1 MANRGV
7 LSVPHGTPVAIGGGL
22 RVYGK
27 AAYPLYIA
35 PAANPGM
42 VKSCIGID
50 STNYFKQVRQA
61 FRAPIGVG
69 LEVEDY
75 DAFARK
81 YDSVIVDLKDRYG
94 VVTGRKCLKS
104 HYIHEKI
111 PSSARRFIADFTEKV
126 IPHVKTVFVAHTIL
140 NSQKTPKIL
149 CYSGN
154 EDMTPG
160 EFISH
165 LQSYYPHVLAWKILE
180 TLPDRRDSA
189 FMLDHFT
196 GSVTKAWRQ
205 IEDENIEVYPS
216 GEYCNPL
223 ISSADLVS
231 KYVNDFIHFG
241 RMKLELGSVSRA
253 FEPFGVEEARAE
265 GGIPAPEPG
274 AKTRLLQYF
283 IYDLSMITPHEK
295 RAIDVGRKLRHP
307 VYFLLTGKKFRSEGD
322 ALRDTAYFDIVA
334 NRVCGDRGSMRAMN
348 VDEMKNE
355 LRVMR
360 DGDKIIA
367 FGGEALELAG
377 YIVNDFSGLK
387 VEIISSRDLK

>member
-1 MANRGV
+1 
-7 LSVPHGTPVAIGGGL
+7 
-22 RVYGK
+22 
-27 AAYPLYIA
+27 
-35 PAANPGM
+35 M
-42 VKSCIGID
+42 VKSYIGID
-50 STNYFKQVRQA
+50 STNYFKQIRQA

-81 YDSVIVDLKDRYG
+81 YDSVMEDLRDKYG
-94 VVTGRKCLKS
+94 VATGRKCLKS

-111 PSSARRFIADFTEKV
+111 PSSARQFIVDFTESV

-149 CYSGN
+149 CYDGSEKKDPN
-154 EDMTPG
+154 
-160 EFISH
+160 EFISY
-165 LQSYYPHVLAWKILE
+165 LQNYYPHVLAWKILE
-180 TLPDRRDSA
+180 TLPDRKDSV

-196 GSVTKAWRQ
+196 GNVTKAWRQ
-205 IEDENIEVYPS
+205 IEDESIEVYPS

-241 RMKLELGSVSRA
+241 WMKLEFGSISKA
-253 FEPFGVEEARAE
+253 FEPFGVEEIKADRE
-265 GGIPAPEPG
+265 TSAPEPS
-274 AKTRLLQYF
+274 AKTKLLQYF

-295 RAIDVGRKLRHP
+295 RAIDVGRKLKHP

-322 ALRDTAYFDIVA
+322 ALQDTVYFDIVA
-334 NRVCGDRGSMRAMN
+334 NRVYGDHGSMRAMN
-348 VDEMKNE
+348 IDEMKNE
-355 LRVMR
+355 FRVMR

-367 FGGEALELAG
+367 FGSEALELAG